1 MISDIIFT
9 PGDIVRVHQ
18 KIKEGEKIRIQVFE
32 GTVLAVKGREND
44 KTFTVQK
51 IVGEIGVEKIWPI
64 YSPNI
69 EKVEIKEKPK
79 RKVRRSKLYNLRVP
93 KK

>member
-1 MISDIIFT
+1 MIATVNFA

-18 KIKEGEKIRIQVFE
+18 KIKEGEKSRIQVFE
-32 GTVLAVKGREND
+32 GIVLAIRGRGIG

-51 IVGEIGVEKIWPI
+51 MVGEIGVERIWPV

-69 EKVEIKEKPK
+69 EKVEVKEKPK

>member
-9 PGDIVRVHQ
+9 SGDIVRVHQ
-18 KIKEGEKIRIQVFE
+18 KIKEGEKTRTQVFE
-32 GTVLAVKGREND
+32 GTVLAVKGRGNG

-51 IVGEIGVEKIWPI
+51 MVGEIGVERIWPI

-79 RKVRRSKLYNLRVP
+79 RMVRRSKLYNLRVP